1 MVDFTEAFKL
11 IGAAAGV
18 AAFAWNFWTPL
29 RSYLVLTMDVRKPD
43 GSEAIVKVTVANSG
57 LLSKLI
63 SYAVLTVTPESLPLA
78 DAINGVLGSPPSS
91 PGGEPVVQSSAIAR
105 LFRDA
110 GDQRRYGT
118 ESAILP
124 LNELY
129 GDQAMVGPGETVT
142 YACSI
147 NLANLKPETVYVVRF
162 FVFVLYAGFYLRW
175 RFTSDA
181 LRYSTGKIEQA
192 T

>member
-18 AAFAWNFWTPL
+18 AAFAWNIWTPL
-29 RSYLVLTMDVRKPD
+29 RSYLALTMDVRKPD
-43 GSEAIVKVTVANSG
+43 GGEAIVKVTVANSG

-63 SYAVLTVTPESLPLA
+63 SYAVLTVTPESLTLA
-78 DAINGVLGSPPSS
+78 DGINALLGSSPSS
-91 PGGEPVVQSSAIAR
+91 PKAAPLQSSAIAR
-105 LFRDA
+105 LFREA
-110 GDQRRYGT
+110 GDERRYGT

-142 YACSI
+142 HACSI

-162 FVFVLYAGFYLRW
+162 FVFILYGGFYLRW

-181 LRYSTGKIEQA
+181 LRYSAQKVEQL